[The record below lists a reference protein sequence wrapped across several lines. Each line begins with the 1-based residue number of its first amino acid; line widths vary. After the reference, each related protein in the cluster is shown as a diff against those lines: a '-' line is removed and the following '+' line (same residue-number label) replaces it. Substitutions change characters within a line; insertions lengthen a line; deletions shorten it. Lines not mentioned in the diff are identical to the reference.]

1 MSNFK
6 SILLCDDHT
15 LFGSGISE
23 LLTNN
28 GYAVTAVSSSDD
40 CIHCIEQNQYDVF
53 LCDLN
58 IDQKTGFE
66 IYEQM
71 KVFLKKT
78 NVFLLTS
85 YYEDFL
91 IQKAEKIGFSGYLTK
106 ETSIE
111 ELILAIEMQTGDP
124 FFTTIS
130 PISTTTPIEGTKEFS
145 INKIKLSKQEKEI
158 IKWIVKGKTS
168 KEIGLTLFISKATV
182 ETHRRNINR
191 KLELKTIGSLIQYA
205 HENNLID

>member
-28 GYAVTAVSSSDD
+28 GYDVTAVSSSDD
-40 CIHCIEQNQYDVF
+40 CITFIKHNQYDVF

-78 NVFLLTS
+78 NAFLLTS

-91 IQKAEKIGFSGYLTK
+91 IQKAQKIGFSGYLTK

-111 ELILAIEMQTGDP
+111 ELILAIEMQKGDP
-124 FFTTIS
+124 FFTTLT
-130 PISTTTPIEGTKEFS
+130 PILNNAHIEGTKDFS

-158 IKWIVKGKTS
+158 IKWIVKGKKS
-168 KEIGLTLFISKATV
+168 KEIALILFISKATV

>member
-1 MSNFK
+1 MSNYK

-28 GYAVTAVSSSDD
+28 GYDVTAVSSSDD
-40 CIHCIEQNQYDVF
+40 CITLIKQNQYDAF

-71 KVFLKKT
+71 KVFLKNTKA
-78 NVFLLTS
+78 FLLTS

-124 FFTTIS
+124 FFTTLT
-130 PISTTTPIEGTKEFS
+130 PILNNAHIEGTKDFS

-158 IKWIVKGKTS
+158 IKWIVKGKKS
-168 KEIGLTLFISKATV
+168 KEIAIILFISKATV

>member
-1 MSNFK
+1 MSNSK
-6 SILLCDDHT
+6 SILICDDHT

-23 LLTNN
+23 LLINN
-28 GYAVTAVSSSDD
+28 GYNVRAVSKSEE
-40 CIHCIEQNQYDVF
+40 CITLLKKKQFDVF

-58 IDQKTGFE
+58 IDEKTGFE

-71 KVFLKKT
+71 RVFLKKT

-91 IQKAEKIGFSGYLTK
+91 IQKAQKIGFSGYLTK

-111 ELILAIEMQTGDP
+111 ELMLAIEMQTGEP
-124 FFTTIS
+124 FFTTLTPS
-130 PISTTTPIEGTKEFS
+130 LSNTPIEGTKEFS
-145 INKIKLSKQEKEI
+145 VNKIKLSKQEKEI

-182 ETHRRNINR
+182 DTHRRNINR
-191 KLELKTIGSLIQYA
+191 KLQLKTIGSLIQYA